1 MARRQR
7 ASLGERVRQKRLARE
22 IAPSEPVPGS
32 LAPSSEPTSSL
43 RDRDPEPA
51 SVASGP
57 TLTEPP
63 RSAEPPGEGL
73 REDELALVLGPPRS
87 RWALGAALA
96 ALVIGVA
103 ALGISRGR
111 PRSPASAPSALA
123 KVVEPPRATP
133 TVAPPPPPP
142 ASPEPSASPSA
153 PPSASAS
160 ASAARPDATSL
171 RDHALAL
178 LQEAKNPEAMAAARA
193 ALDADPTDA
202 MPYLVLGSA
211 LQDTGKWPEAHQ
223 TYELCVKV
231 ATKGMLDECRAMLR
245 RK

>member
-96 ALVIGVA
+96 ALVVGVA

-111 PRSPASAPSALA
+111 SRSPVSAPSTLA
-123 KVVEPPRATP
+123 QVVEPPRATP

-142 ASPEPSASPSA
+142 PPASPEPSA
-153 PPSASAS
+153 PPL

>member
-22 IAPSEPVPGS
+22 SAPSEPVSGS
-32 LAPSSEPTSSL
+32 MAPSSEPTSSL
-43 RDRDPEPA
+43 RDREPEPT
-51 SVASGP
+51 SVASEP
-57 TLTEPP
+57 TPIEPP
-63 RSAEPPGEGL
+63 RSAEPPGEAL
-73 REDELALVLGPPRS
+73 REDELALVVGPPRS

-111 PRSPASAPSALA
+111 SRSPASAPSVSA

-133 TVAPPPPPP
+133 TVALPPPPPPP
-142 ASPEPSASPSA
+142 ASPEPSA
-153 PPSASAS
+153 PPL

>member
-142 ASPEPSASPSA
+142 PPASPEPSA
-153 PPSASAS
+153 PPL